1 MPGRAKLYAKGA
13 AAMPVILLRTLLVY
27 LTTIG
32 AMRLMGKRQL
42 GELQPSELVTTI
54 LISNLASISIEAP
67 ELPLT
72 ASLVPVLLIAA
83 LELLFSALS
92 FRVGSI
98 ARLLA
103 GKPMIIIRDGQVDQ
117 DTLRETRIT
126 MNDLLEA
133 LRGKDIFDLSE
144 VAYAVVETNGSLS
157 VCKAWQHEMATR
169 KDLSLPRP
177 AAQKP
182 KLPLVI
188 DGQIAA
194 ENLAFCGKSEE
205 WVTKILRQKK
215 IPLARTLLLLGDDT
229 EEYQLIEK

>member
-1 MPGRAKLYAKGA
+1 MS
-13 AAMPVILLRTLLVY
+13 VILLRTLLVY

-54 LISNLASISIEAP
+54 LISNLASISIESP

-92 FRVGSI
+92 FRLGGF

-103 GKPMIIIRDGQVDQ
+103 GKPMIVIRDGQLDK
-117 DTLRETRIT
+117 DTLRQMRIS
-126 MNDLLEA
+126 MSDLLEA

-144 VAYAVVETNGSLS
+144 VAYAVVETNGALS
-157 VCKAWQHEMATR
+157 VCKRWDAETATR
-169 KDLSLPRP
+169 KDQKIP
-177 AAQKP
+177 APQAKKP

-188 DGQIAA
+188 DGRVAA
-194 ENLAFCGKSEE
+194 ENLSFCGKSEA
-205 WVTKILRQKK
+205 WVKKVLKTEK
-215 IPLARTLLLLGDDT
+215 IPLAHTLLLLGDDT
-229 EEYQLIEK
+229 EEYLLIRK

>member
-1 MPGRAKLYAKGA
+1 
-13 AAMPVILLRTLLVY
+13 MPVILLRTLFVY

-103 GKPMIIIRDGQVDQ
+103 GKPMIIIRDGQVDK

-133 LRGKDIFDLSE
+133 LRAKDIFDFSE

-157 VCKAWQHEMATR
+157 VCKAWQYETATR
-169 KDLSLPRP
+169 QDLSLPRP
-177 AAQKP
+177 AARKP

-188 DGQIAA
+188 DGRIAA
-194 ENLAFCGKSEE
+194 ENLSCCGKSEE
-205 WVTKILRQKK
+205 WVTELLRQKK
-215 IPLARTLLLLGDDT
+215 IPLARTLLLLSDDT